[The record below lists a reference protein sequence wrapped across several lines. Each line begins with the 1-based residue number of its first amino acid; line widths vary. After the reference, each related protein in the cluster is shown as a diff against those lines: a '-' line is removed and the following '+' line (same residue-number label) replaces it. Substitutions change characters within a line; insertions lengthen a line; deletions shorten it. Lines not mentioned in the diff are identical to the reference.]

1 MGQRTSAEVA
11 TRREA
16 GSTEVD
22 YEDFARLCLD
32 PVRLAAL
39 GRSAERDLTTE
50 NLVAAMGV
58 SRRTALETI
67 AALRLAGVTDEDD
80 QLLFDVLREV
90 AVTLPKPEDASA
102 AITEGEWTPSEIK
115 VLKTYFSGER
125 LVEIPTQR
133 RKRMVVLERLAQDF
147 EPGLRY
153 DEAEVSQR
161 LERYHND
168 YAALRRYM
176 VEESLMTRADGI
188 YWRTGGRFLDE
199 DTTDRQAERERPAR
213 GPILATEDPAVTL
226 APFGAVHRMELLS
239 AADDERITRFMTDQF
254 PYPYTEE
261 DADAWISTCE
271 AQDQPRS
278 FAIMVDGE
286 LAGGVGCEPMGDI
299 RTGTAEVGWW
309 LAPRWWGRG
318 LMAAAVRRYVD
329 YCFNDLDLHR
339 LEAGVFLSN
348 SASARVAE
356 KVGFVLEGIG
366 RDAYLKKGEL
376 IDRLSYGLA
385 RSQWY
390 QRGDMS

>member
-39 GRSAERDLTTE
+39 GRSAEGDLTAE
-50 NLVAAMGV
+50 DLVAAMGV

-67 AALRLAGVTDEDD
+67 AALRLAGITNEDD
-80 QLLFDVLREV
+80 QLLLDALREV

-125 LVEIPTQR
+125 LMEIPAQR

-147 EPGLRY
+147 EPGMRY

-188 YWRTGGRFLDE
+188 YWRTGGRFIE
-199 DTTDRQAERERPAR
+199 PAMPEPPAAEAAPDR
-213 GPILATEDPAVTL
+213 GPILATEKSAITL
-226 APFGAVHRMELLS
+226 IPFGGGLLAGLLV
-239 AADDERITRFMTDQF
+239 AANDERITRSMTDHF

-261 DADAWISTCE
+261 DADAWIATCE
-271 AQDQPRS
+271 AQDPPRS

-286 LAGGVGCEPMGDI
+286 LAGGVGCEPMEDI

-318 LMAAAVRRYVD
+318 ITAVAVRRYVD
-329 YCFNDLDLHR
+329 YCFKDLDLHR
-339 LEAGVFLSN
+339 VEAGVFLSN
-348 SASARVAE
+348 PASARVAE
-356 KVGFVLEGIG
+356 KAGFVLEGIG

-390 QRGDMS
+390 QLGDTS